1 VLSRHQKGDLPSWR
15 FVDSERVAGLL
26 VRHPLP
32 AAICG
37 IAIAIVAGVFIF
49 ARPQYRA
56 ANGTTI
62 RIPDKHPA
70 ADAAGRAG
78 WVWPDGVPGWE
89 PGEQFKGYPIS
100 QLQAIEAQPAQLT
113 AAHAGLDAEQVRVL
127 DAMHVVPG
135 EGPIAVFA
143 APMLDVS
150 PRTIC
155 IAAMLPNGS
164 TTQWRCPGTSRPYRD
179 VANSRVF
186 VAAVSQL
193 WSKPVAASATTP
205 AVGFDFVGVARGDV
219 KRIVLHL
226 PGEPQFTDWTI
237 YDRGATWG
245 QFSSAVALRSTK
257 TVPQLRIYGDK
268 GLVQVL
274 RLDLR
279 PGQQRIYG

>member
-1 VLSRHQKGDLPSWR
+1 VFSRHQKGDLPSWPL
-15 FVDSERVAGLL
+15 VDSDKVGLL

-78 WVWPDGVPGWE
+78 WVWPDGVPGWK

-127 DAMHVVPG
+127 DAMHVWPG

-150 PRTIC
+150 PQTIC
-155 IAAMLPNGS
+155 VGAMLPSGS
-164 TTQWRCPGTSRPYRD
+164 ATQWRCPGASHPYRD

-186 VAAVSQL
+186 VAAVSQP
-193 WSKPVAASATTP
+193 WAQPVVASATTP
-205 AVGFDFVGVARGDV
+205 TVGFDFVGVARGDV

-226 PGEPQFTDWTI
+226 PGEPQFTDTTV
-237 YDRGATWG
+237 YDRGTTWG
-245 QFSSAVALRSTK
+245 QFSSAVALRSPK

-279 PGQQRIYG
+279 PGQQHIYG